1 MIKIFIIDKN
11 SADQRLDKFLKRNFD
26 NLSQSFIEK
35 NLRKKNILLN
45 EYSTRSNQIIKFDDK
60 ITIKNFS
67 KEIYQ
72 KFEKKKSTLN
82 INKSHLT
89 NFKQS
94 ILYENDNFLII
105 DKWSG
110 IAAQGGSNITISIDT
125 IIKNISKNYNL
136 VHRLDKETSGL
147 MIIAKNLKYTR
158 FFGKLFKSQELKKT
172 YLAICDGMPKIKQSY
187 VDLVINSNDKDKNKV
202 VKTETF
208 YKVLLY
214 KDKTSLIKFEPKT
227 GKKHQLRIVAKNL
240 GCPIVG
246 DLRYNLNQTK
256 NSQNL
261 KLNAYKLEFDI
272 EDNNFIITS
281 SLPKDFTDY
290 LKLKN
295 IKFNPKII

>member
-1 MIKIFIIDKN
+1 MIKIIIID
-11 SADQRLDKFLKRNFD
+11 SDSSDQRIDKFLKRIFSNI
-26 NLSQSFIEK
+26 SQSFIEK

-45 EYSTRSNQIIKFDDK
+45 KQLTKSNQIIKADDK
-60 ITIKNFS
+60 ITIKNFNR
-67 KEIYQ
+67 EIYQ
-72 KFEKKKSTLN
+72 KFEKKKLTSN

-125 IIKNISKNYNL
+125 IIKNISENYNL

-158 FFGKLFKSQELKKT
+158 FFGKLFKSQKLKKT
-172 YLAICDGMPKIKQSY
+172 YLAICDGVPKIKESY
-187 VDLVINSNDKDKNKV
+187 VDLDINSNINDKVIQTN
-202 VKTETF
+202 TF

-214 KDKTSLIKFEPKT
+214 NNKTSLIKFEPKT

-246 DLRYNLNQTK
+246 DQKYNLNQTK
-256 NSQNL
+256 QKEDL
-261 KLNAYKLEFDI
+261 KLNAFKLEFEI
-272 EDNNFIITS
+272 ENDKFKVTS
-281 SLPKDFTDY
+281 ALPKNFTDY
-290 LKLKN
+290 LKLKS
-295 IKFNPKII
+295 IKFNLKII

>member
-1 MIKIFIIDKN
+1 MIKILIIDDS
-11 SADQRLDKFLKRNFD
+11 SADQRIDRFLKRKFQ

-45 EYSTRSNQIIKFDDK
+45 KHLTKSNQIIKVDDK

-67 KEIYQ
+67 EEIYQ
-72 KFEKKKSTLN
+72 KFEKKKRTSN
-82 INKSHLT
+82 INKSHIAY
-89 NFKQS
+89 FKQS

-125 IIKNISKNYNL
+125 IIKNISENYNL

-147 MIIAKNLKYTR
+147 MIIAKNLQYAR
-158 FFGKLFKSQELKKT
+158 FFGKLFTSQKIKKT
-172 YLAICDGMPKIKQSY
+172 YLAICDGTPKIKESY
-187 VDLVINSNDKDKNKV
+187 VDLDINLNINDKV
-202 VKTETF
+202 IKTNTF
-208 YKVLLY
+208 YKVLSY
-214 KDKTSLIKFEPKT
+214 NNKTSLIKFQPKT

-246 DLRYNLNQTK
+246 DQKYNLNQSK
-256 NSQNL
+256 QRENL
-261 KLNAYKLEFDI
+261 KLNAFKLEFDI
-272 EDNNFIITS
+272 EDNVFNITS
-281 SLPKDFTDY
+281 GLPKDFNDY

>member
-1 MIKIFIIDKN
+1 MIKILIIDDS
-11 SADQRLDKFLKRNFD
+11 SADQRIDRFLKRNFQ

-45 EYSTRSNQIIKFDDK
+45 KHLTKSNQIIKVEDK

-67 KEIYQ
+67 EEIYQ
-72 KFEKKKSTLN
+72 KFERKKSNLT
-82 INKSHLT
+82 INKSLIT
-89 NFKQS
+89 NFKKS

-110 IAAQGGSNITISIDT
+110 IASQGGSNIVISIDT

-158 FFGKLFKSQELKKT
+158 LFGKLFKSQKLKKT
-172 YLAICDGMPKIKQSY
+172 YLAICDGMPKLKESN
-187 VDLVINSNDKDKNKV
+187 VDLNIKNNSDKVI
-202 VKTETF
+202 KTQTF
-208 YKVLLY
+208 YKILSY
-214 KDKTSLIKFEPKT
+214 NNKTSLIKFEPQT

-246 DLRYNLNQTK
+246 DIKYNLNSNKQK
-256 NSQNL
+256 ENL
-261 KLNAYKLEFDI
+261 KLNAFMLEFDI
-272 EDNNFIITS
+272 EDNQFKIIS
-281 SLPKDFTDY
+281 SIPKDFTDY
-290 LKLKN
+290 LKFKD
-295 IKFNPKII
+295 IKFNSKII

>member
-11 SADQRLDKFLKRNFD
+11 SSDQRIDRFLKRNFQ

-45 EYSTRSNQIIKFDDK
+45 KHLTKSNQIIKVDDK

-72 KFEKKKSTLN
+72 KFEKKKITSN
-82 INKSHLT
+82 INKSHIT
-89 NFKQS
+89 NFKKS

-125 IIKNISKNYNL
+125 IIKNISENYNL
-136 VHRLDKETSGL
+136 VHRLDKETTGL
-147 MIIAKNLKYTR
+147 MIIAKNLQYTR
-158 FFGKLFKSQELKKT
+158 FFGKIFKSQKLKKT
-172 YLAICDGMPKIKQSY
+172 YLAICDGIPKIKQSY
-187 VDLVINSNDKDKNKV
+187 VDLIINSDANDKV
-202 VKTETF
+202 SKTETF

-256 NSQNL
+256 KRQNL

-272 EDNNFIITS
+272 EDNKFNIKS
-281 SLPKDFTDY
+281 ALPKDFTDY
-290 LKLKN
+290 LNLKK
-295 IKFNPKII
+295 IKFNPKVI

>member
-1 MIKIFIIDKN
+1 MIKVFIIDSN
-11 SADQRLDKFLKRNFD
+11 SADQRIDKFLKRNFD

-45 EYSTRSNQIIKFDDK
+45 KRLTKSNQIIKVDDK

-67 KEIYQ
+67 IEVYQ
-72 KFEKKKSTLN
+72 KFKKSQST
-82 INKSHLT
+82 IKIDKSFIT
-89 NFKQS
+89 NFKKS

-110 IAAQGGSNITISIDT
+110 IAAQGGSNIIISIDK
-125 IIKNISKNYNL
+125 IIKNISETYNL

-158 FFGKLFKSQELKKT
+158 FFGQLFKSQKLKKT
-172 YLAICDGMPKIKQSY
+172 YLAICDGMPRLKESY
-187 VDLVINSNDKDKNKV
+187 VDLNINSNTSEKV
-202 VKTETF
+202 IKTQTF
-208 YKVLLY
+208 YKVLSY
-214 KDKTSLIKFEPKT
+214 NDNTSLIKFEPKT
-227 GKKHQLRIVAKNL
+227 GKKHQLRLVAKNL

-246 DLRYNLNQTK
+246 DIKYNLNTNNQRE
-256 NSQNL
+256 NL
-261 KLNAYKLEFDI
+261 KLNAYMLEFDI
-272 EDNNFIITS
+272 EDNEFKITS
-281 SLPKDFTDY
+281 AIPKDFTNF

>member
-1 MIKIFIIDKN
+1 MIKILFIDGS
-11 SADQRLDKFLKRNFD
+11 SADQRIDRFLKRKFQ

-45 EYSTRSNQIIKFDDK
+45 KHLTKSNQIIKVDDK

-67 KEIYQ
+67 EEIYQ
-72 KFEKKKSTLN
+72 KFEKKKRSSN
-82 INKSHLT
+82 INKSHISD
-89 NFKQS
+89 FKKS

-110 IAAQGGSNITISIDT
+110 IAAQGGSNILISIDT
-125 IIKNISKNYNL
+125 IIKNISENYNL

-147 MIIAKNLKYTR
+147 MIIAKNLQYTR
-158 FFGKLFKSQELKKT
+158 FFGKLFKSQNLKKT
-172 YLAICDGMPKIKQSY
+172 YLAICDGVPKIKESY
-187 VDLVINSNDKDKNKV
+187 VDLDINSNINDKV
-202 VKTETF
+202 IKTNTF
-208 YKVLLY
+208 YKVLSY
-214 KDKTSLIKFEPKT
+214 NDKTSLIKFQPKT

-246 DLRYNLNQTK
+246 DQKYNVNQSK
-256 NSQNL
+256 QRENL
-261 KLNAYKLEFDI
+261 KLNAFKLEFDI
-272 EDNNFIITS
+272 EDNVFNITS
-281 SLPKDFTDY
+281 GLPKDFNDY